1 LELRTADIKLKKEN
15 VGGADVNSIIPIS
28 DYPAPSD
35 ANSQIQV
42 LNEKKGEING
52 AIDIINN
59 SKLGRKT
66 KEIATDR
73 LRARRD
79 SIETEIRHKRTEK
92 QVKDK
97 IEKRQREEK
106 EVIKAQLEKQD
117 KDTSKARLDIRA

>member
-1 LELRTADIKLKKEN
+1 MELRPADIKLKKEN

>member
-1 LELRTADIKLKKEN
+1 
-15 VGGADVNSIIPIS
+15 VNSIIPIS

>member
-1 LELRTADIKLKKEN
+1 LELRPADIKLKKEN